1 MLSLISFIIRYRIPL
16 AVVAAILAAYGY
28 GWAQHSKGYY
38 KGYAACDMAYQ
49 AAEKAANNKSRKGAD
64 DVRKKI
70 QALDSPD
77 LDAELLRLGIVRGKD
92 NI

>member
-1 MLSLISFIIRYRIPL
+1 MMGWLSFIIRYRIPL
-16 AVVAAILAAYGY
+16 AVVAALLAAYGY
-28 GWAQHSKGYY
+28 GAHQHSSGYSKGF
-38 KGYAACDMAYQ
+38 AACDAAYI

-70 QALDSPD
+70 QALDSPA
-77 LDAELLRLGIVRGKD
+77 LDAELLRLGIVRGED